1 VQRNPVL
8 YRANITMLL
17 LCAVSMYYLLVSP
30 LVPFNFDVNL
40 PGGMALFVAV
50 HQVLTIPLA
59 WIGIKLNILT
69 DRDVRF
75 TGDTFRRMMRR
86 WRRY

>member
-1 VQRNPVL
+1 VQGNPAL

-30 LVPFNFDVNL
+30 LVPINFDVNV
-40 PGGMALFVAV
+40 PAGMALFVVV

-69 DRDVRF
+69 DRDARF
-75 TGDTFRRMMRR
+75 TGDTFRRMIRR
-86 WRRY
+86 RRRY